1 MKTITVQLPDEETK
15 LFKQLLKKF
24 NAKIISQS
32 SKPNRE
38 TIEAMEE
45 LKAGK
50 GVKFES
56 VDELFKSV

>member
-38 TIEAMEE
+38 TIKAMEE

>member
-1 MKTITVQLPDEETK
+1 MKTITVQIPDEETK
-15 LFKQLLKKF
+15 LFKLLLKKF

-32 SKPNRE
+32 SKPNND
-38 TIEAMEE
+38 TIEAMQE

-50 GVKFES
+50 GVKFSS